1 METLTAEI
9 SQSEWEVMR
18 VVWTLKGVSSHLLV
32 EILGEKMG
40 WKPATTKTFLG
51 RLVKKGALATEKQ
64 GREFFYTATIPEQT
78 AMDQTVQ
85 ALFDHLCE
93 MKAGTT
99 LDHLLQH
106 VTLSQQDIANL
117 QAQLTEMAIDAPETV
132 LCNCLPEDCDAEE
145 MTNHD
150 KK

>member
-18 VVWTLKGVSSHLLV
+18 VIWTLKGVSSHLLV
-32 EILGEKMG
+32 EILSEKMG
-40 WKPATTKTFLG
+40 WKAATTKTFLG

-64 GREFFYTATIPEQT
+64 GREFFYTATIPEQS

-93 MKAGTT
+93 MKVGTT
-99 LDHLLQH
+99 IDHLLQH
-106 VTLSQQDIANL
+106 VTLSQSDIAQL
-117 QAQLTEMAIDAPETV
+117 QAQLAMLAVDAPLTV
-132 LCNCLPEDCDAEE
+132 PCNCLPEDCDAEE
-145 MTNHD
+145 MTNHGN
-150 KK
+150 